1 MRFQIGWLPPVEKS
15 RAPLTDIHVFST
27 TRPVWLMNVTCQ
39 SVGLPWLSNTH
50 TNEQQT
56 ARLCP
61 QKFAKTSPTVRQQ
74 RRAAAAA
81 AFTFHLPPDLL
92 INKSCGSIWLMS
104 LTSELIS
111 RQRRRRWL
119 FHIKIPASNG
129 KFFGEIH
136 YVMRCVHYGD
146 GGNRMRVVCIYDES
160 QFGVRRRCRARQLK
174 TVVVVEERGDYSDH
188 FLLGT
193 TKCGNWAT
201 TWQRRNPSSALVH
214 LPRKDFFH
222 CRCWSSDDIGY
233 TRPQQL
239 DWREMNAQ
247 IDRLLGLPHRTSFW
261 RNCWESQW
269 DQTRQAD
276 VFCSAVRWRDENVPA
291 VYRINWSLRT
301 GSYNIF
307 GAELL
312 LDCALFLT
320 IWTIQRSL
328 CDVPT
333 EELNEPFLLCLFFY
347 SRPKFT
353 FVFFFPLLVS
363 AHALWFLPPFF
374 SSSSFPNFIAFA
386 SHQLLLLLSHFSFLP
401 GSVAFQK

>member
-111 RQRRRRWL
+111 RQRRHRRWL

-146 GGNRMRVVCIYDES
+146 GGNRMRVVCIRRKPIWCSPSLPRTSIENC
-160 QFGVRRRCRARQLK
+160 RRR
-174 TVVVVEERGDYSDH
+174 RG
-188 FLLGT
+188 
-193 TKCGNWAT
+193 K
-201 TWQRRNPSSALVH
+201 R
-214 LPRKDFFH
+214 
-222 CRCWSSDDIGY
+222 
-233 TRPQQL
+233 
-239 DWREMNAQ
+239 
-247 IDRLLGLPHRTSFW
+247 RLLGSFPFGDDKMRKLSDDLAAAKPLQRTS
-261 RNCWESQW
+261 
-269 DQTRQAD
+269 
-276 VFCSAVRWRDENVPA
+276 
-291 VYRINWSLRT
+291 
-301 GSYNIF
+301 
-307 GAELL
+307 
-312 LDCALFLT
+312 
-320 IWTIQRSL
+320 
-328 CDVPT
+328 
-333 EELNEPFLLCLFFY
+333 
-347 SRPKFT
+347 
-353 FVFFFPLLVS
+353 
-363 AHALWFLPPFF
+363 
-374 SSSSFPNFIAFA
+374 SSP
-386 SHQLLLLLSHFSFLP
+386 
-401 GSVAFQK
+401 